1 MGAGGDA
8 GHHAVVTSTSPTDRS
23 WGVSS
28 SEVLTLVEGYLEDAA
43 TRTHERLGDVAGVAI
58 TTAVAG
64 GDPLTVGSSTALAA
78 EVDQVQYAIGVGP
91 CLHALREGRETYVPD
106 LARDPRW
113 SPYGV
118 EAAGLGVHT
127 SLSVPVLDGRAQVVG
142 VVKVYAGA
150 VDGLDEE
157 QRRHGRELALE
168 VAGGV
173 GLASTLVSTS
183 LELDDRIEAMD
194 TRRTIDLATG
204 LIMGRLG
211 CGPEAAFD
219 LLRRESQ
226 NANLKL
232 TDVAANLLARP
243 AVPADGHGADG
254 ADGVDPELPRSVA
267 QAPFRR
273 RGEAPA
279 RGR

>member
-1 MGAGGDA
+1 MAPAGTQ
-8 GHHAVVTSTSPTDRS
+8 GHHAGVTSTSPTDRA

-28 SEVLTLVEGYLEDAA
+28 AEVLTLVEGYLEDAS

-78 EVDQVQYAIGVGP
+78 EVDQAQYAIGVGP
-91 CLHALREGRETYVPD
+91 CLYALREGRETYVPD

-113 SPYGV
+113 RTYGV

-127 SLSVPVLDGRAQVVG
+127 SLSVPVVDGRDRVVG
-142 VVKVYAGA
+142 VVKIYASA
-150 VDGLDEE
+150 VDGLDAE

-173 GLASTLVSTS
+173 GLASTLVSTT

-204 LIMGRLG
+204 MLMGRLG
-211 CGPEAAFD
+211 CSPEAAFD

-226 NANLKL
+226 NQNLKL
-232 TDVAANLLARP
+232 TDVAAGLLARP
-243 AVPADGHGADG
+243 VVPTEGPVPHDG
-254 ADGVDPELPRSVA
+254 ADGHLPPSA
-267 QAPFRR
+267 TQAPFRR

-279 RGR
+279 HGR

>member
-1 MGAGGDA
+1 MT
-8 GHHAVVTSTSPTDRS
+8 TSSAADRS

-28 SEVLTLVEGYLEDAA
+28 PEVLTLVEGYLEDAA

-64 GDPLTVGSSTALAA
+64 GDPMTVGSSTALAA
-78 EVDQVQYAIGVGP
+78 EVDQAQYAIGVGP
-91 CLHALREGRETYVPD
+91 CLYALAEGRETYVPD

-113 SPYGV
+113 GPYGV

-127 SLSVPVLDGRAQVVG
+127 SLSVPVLDGRSQVVG
-142 VVKVYAGA
+142 VVKIYASA
-150 VDGLDEE
+150 VDGLDPE

-173 GLASTLVSTS
+173 GLASALVSTS
-183 LELDDRIEAMD
+183 MELDDRIEAMD

-204 LIMGRLG
+204 LLMGRLG
-211 CGPEAAFD
+211 CGPEDAFD

-226 NANLKL
+226 NHNQKL
-232 TDVAANLLARP
+232 SDVATGLLARP
-243 AVPADGHGADG
+243 SAATADG
-254 ADGVDPELPRSVA
+254 AAAADLREHLSRTVTR
-267 QAPFRR
+267 APFRR
-273 RGEAPA
+273 RGETPA
-279 RGR
+279 HGR